1 MKLSNC
7 KEFYYWIFFPFSLQ
21 FCIQFIDRVN
31 VYILFCIFTIR
42 EGMDLDFLNC
52 SVIFYC
58 LPLLHLSIYAVQCIK
73 NQSKCG
79 NQQRFPFSFCKSMTG
94 QTYEYCKYVTMLH
107 NIYSNLRHACLH
119 PVLKMCPW
127 PWLCWEVSTLD
138 RLEVIIL
145 IVQLRSVASL
155 LSTPYNRQ
163 LCPL

>member
-42 EGMDLDFLNC
+42 EGMDLDFFKLQCYILLPSSPPSLYLC
-52 SVIFYC
+52 SAVHQKPIKMRQSTEI
-58 LPLLHLSIYAVQCIK
+58 PL
-73 NQSKCG
+73 
-79 NQQRFPFSFCKSMTG
+79 FFCKSMTG